1 MMTTVAPRRWPDR
14 LERRLAEGDR
24 LCGGFG
30 WLVATGLGYAVCIV
44 VLALGGDQP
53 GDLPP
58 WLRIPEAE
66 YFWWEAAFIGPVI
79 VATGLLTA
87 ASIHLMARSAGG
99 AGSFDDTLA
108 VLGPAVFA
116 CTLFTLVPDL
126 VIGLLLNTGVLS
138 TRTWMEGITHPSLIL
153 ALVWAYLSLYAVAFL
168 VAFPAVVRVVHR
180 LHGLSAVAIGWT
192 AFAIYQGTLLI
203 FVR

>member
-1 MMTTVAPRRWPDR
+1 MTTITPRRWTDR
-14 LERRLAEGDR
+14 LEHRLAEQHR
-24 LCGGFG
+24 LRNGFG
-30 WLVATGLGYAVCIV
+30 WLVATGAGYALGIV

-58 WLRIPEAE
+58 WLRIPEVD

-87 ASIHLMARSAGG
+87 AAIHLMARSAGG
-99 AGSFDDTLA
+99 TGSFDDTLA
-108 VLGPAVFA
+108 LSGPAVFV

-126 VIGLLLNTGVLS
+126 VIGFLLNTGLLP
-138 TRTWMEGITHPSLIL
+138 TQTWMDGITHPSLIL
-153 ALVWAYLSLYAVAFL
+153 ALVWTYLSLYVVAFL
-168 VAFPAVVRVVHR
+168 VAFPAVVRTVHR
-180 LHGLSAVAIGWT
+180 LRRLPAVAIGWT
-192 AFAIYQGTLLI
+192 AFAIYQGTLLV